1 MVYFYRVF
9 FFNFCFFL
17 FFFWLGPRF
26 RFTASG
32 DKSASEKCRRKKKVA
47 FFWHPTCQKAKKK
60 TWVKGMFFFFFLL
73 VGDKNK
79 FANRQI
85 RTHAQQDNL
94 SAEFLF
100 STFLF
105 FGLLFFAFL
114 EQIQSFLNAIVS
126 FSFFFLKV
134 WQLCTGFGRLW
145 TDLQPVLQF
154 SCATKFYRVLLG
166 FIGFERGLTGWT
178 GFYWVL
184 LGFFSKLK
192 WGLIRFLQSLAGFNG
207 FWYGLIDQRLIW

>member
-1 MVYFYRVF
+1 MFFSF
-9 FFNFCFFL
+9 FFLARTAFPVYRL
-17 FFFWLGPRF
+17 RRQIRF
-26 RFTASG
+26 GKVSQ
-32 DKSASEKCRRKKKVA
+32 KKKSRIFLA
-47 FFWHPTCQKAKKK
+47 PDLPKSKKK
-60 TWVKGMFFFFFLL
+60 TWVKGMFFFFFCSL
-73 VGDKNK
+73 VTKINSPIGKSAHTHNK
-79 FANRQI
+79 TICLRNF
-85 RTHAQQDNL
+85 
-94 SAEFLF
+94 F
-100 STFLF
+100 S
-105 FGLLFFAFL
+105 LLFFAFL

-184 LGFFSKLK
+184 LGFFQVEMGSNQVFAEFG
-192 WGLIRFLQSLAGFNG
+192 WV
-207 FWYGLIDQRLIW
+207 